1 MAVDLSIETAL
12 LLERWQGI
20 VNSMAQVAEVPC
32 VLINRL
38 DKNEICQAVG
48 SVSVPTFYCGEP
60 VPLALNTYCSQ
71 VISSNQPL
79 LVENAIGTRYENNN
93 PTFAAGFSYYYG
105 LPLLWPSGK
114 TFGTLCML
122 DFSSPDR
129 ASQHC
134 SLLTLFKQAIEY
146 DLQMLQQQQDLL
158 KREQQADKKFIQL
171 FNEMSN
177 RIRPVT
183 NNKLLQSELFV
194 LLTSQYQYWH
204 QELDKQL
211 NQTVLT
217 DENSIHI
224 AALVRIWSNLL
235 AIAHETEWL
244 RATAVLEPYSCDAVA
259 SLVNATPLL
268 EQAVYK
274 TALTLGADLVLRSHL
289 PNPLLLSGKP
299 ELWSLIGLAITS
311 FLVVGA
317 SGTSITIFVCNRL
330 KGKYRVLEWSLLVKG
345 QTMPLRFTR
354 DNQALY
360 GFATVCAE
368 LAGAVL
374 ESGEWQLTESLQ
386 QQSRYLNSNRD
397 HVDDIESRNASRTAN
412 GITRLICLS
421 IPVMGDDL

>member
-20 VNSMAQVAEVPC
+20 VNLMAQVAEVPC

-38 DKNEICQAVG
+38 DNNEICQTIG
-48 SVSVPTFYCGEP
+48 SVSVPTFYCSEP

-71 VISSNQPL
+71 VIASHQPL
-79 LVENAIGTRYENNN
+79 LVENAIATRYEHNN
-93 PTFAAGFSYYYG
+93 PTFSAGFSYYYG
-105 LPLLWPSGK
+105 MPLLWPGGK

-122 DFSSPDR
+122 DYASAGR

-134 SLLTLFKQAIEY
+134 SLPTLFKQAIEY

-171 FNEMSN
+171 FNEMSK
-177 RIRPVT
+177 RIRPVA

-204 QELDKQL
+204 QELEQQL
-211 NQTVLT
+211 GQTVLT
-217 DENSIHI
+217 NENSIHI
-224 AALVRIWSNLL
+224 AALLRIWSNLL
-235 AIAHETEWL
+235 AIAHETEWMG
-244 RATAVLEPYSCDAVA
+244 AAAVLEPYRCEAVA

-274 TALTLGADLVLRSHL
+274 TALTLRTDVVLRSHL

-317 SGTSITIFVCNRL
+317 SGTSITILVSNRL

-354 DNQALY
+354 DNQSLY

-374 ESGEWQLTESLQ
+374 ESGEQQLTESLL
-386 QQSRYLNSNRD
+386 QQSSYLHSNRD

-412 GITRLICLS
+412 SITRSICLS
-421 IPVMGDDL
+421 IPVLEDDL